1 MTRPGL
7 SFSHFGLFVTDLA
20 VMEDFYSRVLEFT
33 VTDRGRL
40 ERPSG
45 AVELVFFSR
54 DPDEHHQIVM
64 AGGRPGDVGF
74 NVINQ
79 ISLKADSLATLKLMH
94 ARLKAEA
101 VREIAPV
108 THGNALS
115 IYARDPEGNR
125 LELYLDL
132 PWYVTQPVAVPVDL
146 SADEA
151 RIMADAESHARSLPG
166 HLRAPS
172 GARRWPGGWALP
184 ERASGCPAPRSA
196 AGVVG
201 QAEAVGR
208 TQQCPQRGHH
218 DAAIDAHA
226 EACAGHAIAGGFD
239 EGHRAGIRPRVD

>member
-94 ARLKAEA
+94 ARLQAEA

-132 PWYVTQPVAVPVDL
+132 PWYVTQPVALPVDL

-166 HLRAPS
+166 FMPRAQ
-172 GARRWPGGWALP
+172 W
-184 ERASGCPAPRSA
+184 RAEMAMRMG
-196 AGVVG
+196 
-201 QAEAVGR
+201 
-208 TQQCPQRGHH
+208 
-218 DAAIDAHA
+218 
-226 EACAGHAIAGGFD
+226 IA
-239 EGHRAGIRPRVD
+239 